1 MQAQVIDYQ
10 KKLEDASERFFGLKK
25 EVEDSPLSVLRNE
38 LGQKQLEIVELE
50 TKVRQALEGRE
61 EFKAKYDQVKKD
73 MITLKR
79 QIDNEKEAALTK
91 QATELQELKTM
102 MKNKQAQ
109 EEERKQF
116 DELKTQLMTL
126 QGRLTDHAQIEQE
139 EAARQSRKP
148 FGQSSKGAMMAPDR
162 QVYFDDFARKQPS
175 PTHQSER
182 TRSMLSS

>member
-102 MKNKQAQ
+102 MKNKQA
-109 EEERKQF
+109 
-116 DELKTQLMTL
+116 
-126 QGRLTDHAQIEQE
+126 
-139 EAARQSRKP
+139 
-148 FGQSSKGAMMAPDR
+148 
-162 QVYFDDFARKQPS
+162 
-175 PTHQSER
+175 
-182 TRSMLSS
+182 